1 MRLIDA
7 DALGN
12 RMYHESF
19 EKDSDLQRWDGGYW
33 IRYKL
38 FEQVLRAAPTID
50 LTRPTPSNTLGALDC
65 IDRQE
70 AIKALCREECGMDP
84 KGCCVG
90 TCYDVEIIEDVPSV
104 QLELSNNSP
113 ELDKEIGE
121 CNDCIKHGGDWEC
134 DRVHCHKGDA
144 ISRQAAIDALQK
156 EINKGIPPFDDVMG
170 SIRCGVRLAR
180 NIIEDLPSAQPRKG
194 KWLKA
199 YGDHEAFGVRPF
211 YYYCS
216 ECNKLT
222 FFPYDFCP
230 NCGCRMEEG
239 DFE

>member
-1 MRLIDA
+1 MNWLLKPGIK
-7 DALGN
+7 GQVK
-12 RMYHESF
+12 RM
-19 EKDSDLQRWDGGYW
+19 SDLIG
-33 IRYKL
+33 
-38 FEQVLRAAPTID
+38 
-50 LTRPTPSNTLGALDC
+50 
-65 IDRQE
+65 RQ
-70 AIKALCREECGMDP
+70 D
-84 KGCCVG
+84 
-90 TCYDVEIIEDVPSV
+90 
-104 QLELSNNSP
+104 
-113 ELDKEIGE
+113 
-121 CNDCIKHGGDWEC
+121 
-134 DRVHCHKGDA
+134 
-144 ISRQAAIDALQK
+144 AIDALQK

-230 NCGCRMEEG
+230 NCGRRMEEG
-239 DFE
+239 DSE